1 MPAEP
6 EGAQDAREERRSAC
20 QRVMQR
26 REDSRRGISG
36 RLVTDNRQHLV
47 FVSVSIGNFVLV
59 KQVHW
64 TADETLV
71 GHILSIKS
79 NPFFLGRLVADPS
92 EP

>member
-1 MPAEP
+1 MLARSAAARASARVVLYVLDIYIHIYRVRERERSSKMPAEP

-47 FVSVSIGNFVLV
+47 FV
-59 KQVHW
+59 
-64 TADETLV
+64 
-71 GHILSIKS
+71 LS
-79 NPFFLGRLVADPS
+79 LY
-92 EP
+92 